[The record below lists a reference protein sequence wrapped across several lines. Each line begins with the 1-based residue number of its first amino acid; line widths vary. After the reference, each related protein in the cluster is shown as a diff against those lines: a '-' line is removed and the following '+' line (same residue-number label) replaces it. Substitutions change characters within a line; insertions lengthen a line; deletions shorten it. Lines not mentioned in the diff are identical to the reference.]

1 MPIGGKG
8 PKVIVGKNSE
18 LSQYILDDD
27 PEAIFIDQREI
38 GHGSFGAVYYV
49 SSLPLSLRRRVLR
62 KFSPFVAVY
71 TKCTRSIKLLKVFVE
86 APHAWCS
93 AKGL

>member
-49 SSLPLSLRRRVLR
+49 SSITSLPLS
-62 KFSPFVAVY
+62 PF
-71 TKCTRSIKLLKVFVE
+71 TQ
-86 APHAWCS
+86 S
-93 AKGL
+93 AHVV